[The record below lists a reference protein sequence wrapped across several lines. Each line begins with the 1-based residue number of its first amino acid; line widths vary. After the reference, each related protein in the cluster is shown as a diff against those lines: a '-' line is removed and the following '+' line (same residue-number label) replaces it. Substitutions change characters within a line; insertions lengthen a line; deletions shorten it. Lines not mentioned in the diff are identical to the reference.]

1 MGALKAAS
9 PITDIRGLTSEGAWT
24 SLADDV
30 ALNYGQ
36 GYLVYYNDP
45 GSTGR
50 TDFTAPLDVQAG
62 IGGSLAFRA
71 GYGGRR
77 QTLRLENLTDAPVT
91 VNLSLAG
98 GALAIS
104 RVTGTPPNETLTPLT
119 DPVTVGAGWAE
130 NVVLQIDAAGLTGP
144 TEGILQI
151 SAATP
156 GVRWLVP
163 IAAEPGSID
172 GLWVG
177 EVVVNNVSEARLGGT
192 GPTDLTVSL
201 AQQNASNVRGSAQF
215 HEATGGPTTSVEV
228 TVTLALPLPDPGAD
242 AGHRGDHALRRRL
255 CLPGREPKRA
265 ARRLGTGVER
275 SHSHAWR
282 HNTDHR

>member
-1 MGALKAAS
+1 M
-9 PITDIRGLTSEGAWT
+9 
-24 SLADDV
+24 
-30 ALNYGQ
+30 
-36 GYLVYYNDP
+36 
-45 GSTGR
+45 
-50 TDFTAPLDVQAG
+50 
-62 IGGSLAFRA
+62 
-71 GYGGRR
+71 
-77 QTLRLENLTDAPVT
+77 T
-91 VNLSLAG
+91 VDLSLAS

-119 DPVTVGAGWAE
+119 DPVTVDAGWAE

-215 HEATGGPTTSVEV
+215 HEASVADHQLWKSRSRWRSPCPIPRRCRPSRGRAPYVGGYVFLDENRNGQRDASERGLSGV
-228 TVTLALPLPDPGAD
+228 TVTFG
-242 AGHRGDHALRRRL
+242 GS
-255 CLPGREPKRA
+255 E
-265 ARRLGTGVER
+265 
-275 SHSHAWR
+275 HSNDW
-282 HNTDHR
+282 